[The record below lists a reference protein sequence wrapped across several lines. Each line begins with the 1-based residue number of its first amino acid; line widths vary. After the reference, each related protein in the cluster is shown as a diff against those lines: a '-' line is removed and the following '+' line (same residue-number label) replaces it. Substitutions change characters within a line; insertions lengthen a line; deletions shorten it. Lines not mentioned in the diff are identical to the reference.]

1 MMDPSIEM
9 PAALLAPK
17 GMNCKPHLPLRSI
30 ATPSAPKYSENRAFG
45 LIGGDYR
52 RQNECYFK
60 RLHIKFATW
69 RISEIFRAI
78 NE

>member
-1 MMDPSIEM
+1 M

-17 GMNCKPHLPLRSI
+17 GMNCKPHLPLPSI

-45 LIGGDYR
+45 LIRDDYR
-52 RQNECYFK
+52 RQKERSFK
-60 RLHIKFATW
+60 HLHVKFVTW
-69 RISEIFRAI
+69 RINGIFRAI